1 MKNVIKYYFNL
12 DIDNIRLINDDYFFL
27 YDGVEYILSRVDV
40 DNYDMNNVFKLNLL
54 LLNYNNLFHQII
66 LNKDNMITTIVG
78 HDHYVLLKI
87 NINRNKQ
94 IGMTDILDFMIP
106 IKVDNNL
113 LSKVNQF
120 DWVNLWKSKIDYFEY
135 YTNSS
140 DDKNIYLNELINYY
154 IGLGENAISYVEDT
168 LSKFNVSDLVVSH
181 RRIDSNYTLLD
192 LYNPLNIT
200 IDHITRDVS
209 EYFKSLFIDKKYNLN
224 DLERYF
230 NMFNFNE
237 AEYRLL
243 FGRMLFPS
251 FFFDSYELYVKD
263 KLEEKKLLDI
273 VNRIEEYE
281 KFLKKIYLLISKM
294 YYIPEIK
301 WLKKVDI

>member
-27 YDGVEYILSRVDV
+27 YDGVEYILSRIDV

-200 IDHITRDVS
+200 IDNITRDVS